1 MKKMYFLVKSTVPVG
16 FAMNSVAHGSMMAM
30 LEFSR
35 QPIFEDW
42 LKNSFRKVT
51 CEVTP
56 EEFEQAKT
64 MGDHIVVTES
74 ALKGEET
81 VLVFF
86 PREDKLPFK
95 LYKR

>member
-1 MKKMYFLVKSTVPVG
+1 MRMYFLVKSTVPVG
-16 FAMNSVAHGSMMAM
+16 FAMNSIGHGAMMACH
-30 LEFSR
+30 EFSR

-42 LKNSFRKVT
+42 LANSFKKVT

-56 EEFEQAKT
+56 EEFEEAKK
-64 MGDHIVVTES
+64 MGVHLVVTES

-81 VLVFF
+81 ILVFF
-86 PREDKLPFK
+86 PREDKLPYK